1 MIAVAG
7 MMLLFMAISCALA
20 ARRVTVGGAVRA

>member
-7 MMLLFMAISCALA
+7 MMLFVAISCALA
-20 ARRVTVGGAVRA
+20 AQRVRVGGAVRA